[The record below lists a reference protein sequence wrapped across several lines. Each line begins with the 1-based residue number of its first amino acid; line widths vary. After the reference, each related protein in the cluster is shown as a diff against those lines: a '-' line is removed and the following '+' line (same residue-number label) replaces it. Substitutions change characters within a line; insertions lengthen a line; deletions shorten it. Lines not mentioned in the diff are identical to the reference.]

1 MQTVRVLREKKQ
13 MRQLGSHLAELRIP
27 EHQGDMDMQITK
39 RYHVFD
45 LYQLLCRFN
54 LDMKHNFGYIFLFNR
69 ILRHQDIFQLFM
81 FLVLYK
87 YSCFIMSVHCY
98 NGVKEPHDKQPK
110 IWTLQY
116 LLLHWAQHVFQ
127 VKEVSDSQVA
137 TRPNYIFWNTKKT
150 QASKQPAI
158 LKSLIR
164 SKSLSLTQN
173 N

>member
-1 MQTVRVLREKKQ
+1 
-13 MRQLGSHLAELRIP
+13 
-27 EHQGDMDMQITK
+27 
-39 RYHVFD
+39 
-45 LYQLLCRFN
+45 
-54 LDMKHNFGYIFLFNR
+54 
-69 ILRHQDIFQLFM
+69 
-81 FLVLYK
+81 
-87 YSCFIMSVHCY
+87 MSVHCY

-164 SKSLSLTQN
+164 SNSLSLTQN
-173 N
+173 NQHIYFFNDDVYDYLAATTLNQREYVKFIHSYSTVKSKQYLNVQLSFLSQKGPSIRFAFGVQNSPIFYCF